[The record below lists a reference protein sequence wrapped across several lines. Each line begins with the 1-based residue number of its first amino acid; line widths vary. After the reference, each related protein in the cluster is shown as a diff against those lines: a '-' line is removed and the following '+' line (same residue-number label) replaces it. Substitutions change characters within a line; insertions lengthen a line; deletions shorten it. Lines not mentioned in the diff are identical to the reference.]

1 MNRNQHVSVIH
12 DPQLRYPGRAQAA
25 SMIDPAAPLYAAV
38 AEAVASIGLPE
49 LDGLVRPGDRVV
61 IKPNWVSDRHPAGD
75 EHLFGNITHGA
86 VLAALADMAMR
97 RAGPDGQVV
106 IAEVTTQE
114 AGFRREAELSG
125 MWAAAGLL
133 AQRYGQ
139 PLRLLDLRS
148 QIARFGPDGLVA
160 GLREAPGVAPDGCAF
175 GDEAGYALVDLG
187 QLSEHAAR
195 EGVANRLRVTDYSF
209 SPEMKSAQ
217 AAETAIHHTT
227 GKHTYCI
234 PRTILASDVFICV
247 PKFKTHVKAGVTFA
261 LKNLIGINA
270 RKGLIPHRKQG
281 STSDGGDEWPT
292 ATEIAGLDPR
302 LIANLDRV
310 RDAADANWFGN
321 DTLWRTIV
329 DLNKILR
336 YGRTDGT
343 LGAAP
348 QRRYL
353 AVVDGIQGSEGSG
366 PTNGTRRSDGL
377 LIAGTDPVHV
387 DTVATT
393 VMGFDWRAFPHIAR
407 AYGVSPAVRI
417 TDQGP
422 DSIEVTGR
430 PDALLAWQRL
440 RRDQSLAYEAAPGW
454 ITRVELA

>member
-1 MNRNQHVSVIH
+1 
-12 DPQLRYPGRAQAA
+12 
-25 SMIDPAAPLYAAV
+25 
-38 AEAVASIGLPE
+38 
-49 LDGLVRPGDRVV
+49 
-61 IKPNWVSDRHPAGD
+61 
-75 EHLFGNITHGA
+75 
-86 VLAALADMAMR
+86 MAMR
-97 RAGPDGQVV
+97 RAGPRGEVV

-125 MWAAAGLL
+125 MWAAAGML
-133 AQRYGQ
+133 AQRYGR

-148 QIARFGPDGLVA
+148 QIARLGPDGLVA
-160 GLREAPGVAPDGCAF
+160 GLREAPGIAPDGLMF

-187 QLSEHAAR
+187 QSSEHAAR
-195 EGVANRLRVTDYSF
+195 ETVAGRLRVTDYSF
-209 SPEMKSAQ
+209 SQAMKSAQ
-217 AAETAIHHTT
+217 ASETAIHHTS

-281 STSDGGDEWPT
+281 STADGGDEWPT
-292 ATEIAGLDPR
+292 ATELAGLDPR
-302 LIANLDRV
+302 LVSNLDRV

-336 YGRTDGT
+336 YGRPDGT
-343 LGAAP
+343 LGGVP

-377 LIAGTDPVHV
+377 LIAGTDPVCV

-407 AYGVSPAVRI
+407 AYGVSPEVRI

-422 DSIEVTGR
+422 DSIMVTGR
-430 PDALLAWQRL
+430 PDTLLAWHRL